1 MSSSFIKGVLT
12 KKIVFGKQINMVYKV
27 KRYITLILYT
37 MILLLIKINLFEIFY
52 SFPLRLQLARYLVAI
67 LFSVMFRVRQATH
80 KTLQ

>member
-67 LFSVMFRVRQATH
+67 LFSVMFRVRQATY
-80 KTLQ
+80 KTL

>member
-37 MILLLIKINLFEIFY
+37 MILLLIKINLFQIFY

-80 KTLQ
+80 KTL

>member
-80 KTLQ
+80 KTL